1 MSTEKLTHE
10 IAASQPDRY
19 KILANGAV
27 YGLQEKHIVLAP
39 PKEKQFIT
47 HENAS
52 ALATQYWDE
61 KRAEW
66 VEGGEIAANT
76 LEKAHLGAWRAIGE
90 NIATLAMTKQDRTAV
105 EAARLYGQNAGY
117 VQDRS
122 RSDAGQPQTV
132 NIQAFLGNDVLRE
145 LVARRIMAEQ
155 AEDE

>member
-19 KILANGAV
+19 KILANGAI
-27 YGLQEKHIVLAP
+27 YDLEAKKIAGNPGGGTTAIDQS
-39 PKEKQFIT
+39 Q
-47 HENAS
+47 AS
-52 ALATQYWDE
+52 ALATHRWEQQ
-61 KRAEW
+61 RQEW
-66 VEGGEIAANT
+66 VEGGEIAADS
-76 LEKAHLGAWRAIGE
+76 LKKAHLGAWRAIGE

-105 EAARLYGQNAGY
+105 EAARLFGQNAGY

-122 RSDAGQPQTV
+122 CSDDSQPQTV

-155 AEDE
+155 ADDE

>member
-1 MSTEKLTHE
+1 MSTNYDEMLQ
-10 IAASQPDRY
+10 IAESTPGW
-19 KILANGAV
+19 KVLSNGAIHN
-27 YGLQEKHIVLAP
+27 GKHIVANP
-39 PKEKQFIT
+39 PGGPTTAITQSNAVELIT
-47 HENAS
+47 HRWE
-52 ALATQYWDE
+52 QQ
-61 KRAEW
+61 RQEW
-66 VEGGEIAANT
+66 VEGGEIAADS
-76 LEKAHLGAWRAIGE
+76 LKKAHLGAWRAIGE

-122 RSDAGQPQTV
+122 RSDDSRPQTV